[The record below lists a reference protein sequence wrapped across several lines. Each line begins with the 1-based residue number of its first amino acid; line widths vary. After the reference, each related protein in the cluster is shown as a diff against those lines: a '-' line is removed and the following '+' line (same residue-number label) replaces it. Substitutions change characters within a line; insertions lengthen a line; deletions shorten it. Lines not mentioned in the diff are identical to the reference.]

1 MANLIE
7 QAINCN
13 DGERAAKIIRD
24 ALGIESDNV
33 ANYCFPKEWPAKRD
47 QRADI
52 IAEWLQTE
60 ARFLGGHRLVDACT
74 PLPAPWPKGGLR
86 ENG

>member
-33 ANYCFPKEWPAKRD
+33 ANYCFPKEWPANRE

-52 IAEWLQTE
+52 VGAWLQTE
-60 ARFLGGHRLVDACT
+60 ARLLGGHRLA
-74 PLPAPWPKGGLR
+74 
-86 ENG
+86 